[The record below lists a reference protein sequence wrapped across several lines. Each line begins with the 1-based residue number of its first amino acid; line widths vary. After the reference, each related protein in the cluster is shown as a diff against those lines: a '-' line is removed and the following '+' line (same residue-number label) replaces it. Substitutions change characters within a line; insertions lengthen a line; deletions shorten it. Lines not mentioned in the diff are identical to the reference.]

1 MKKNT
6 NTIKAVAGQ
15 KLSEEQ
21 IKAFVEHF
29 NTKGSIPGNK
39 IICNETFKLTTC
51 VGPWRAKKIA
61 EYGSLE
67 NLLRNYKC
75 RGVNKK
81 IRQEKIKAIGSTVK
95 RGRKTKQKEEI
106 NYDIP
111 KMTFKQRDPLAGE
124 QLTEMTKKICQRPDV
139 FLNNGRHCL
148 DCPTFELCANANKC
162 LTKGFAFK
170 DGEFVEV

>member
-1 MKKNT
+1 MKKQP
-6 NTIKAVAGQ
+6 NTIKAVAGV

-29 NTKGSIPGNK
+29 NAKGSIPGNK
-39 IICNETFKLTTC
+39 IICNETLKLTTC

-81 IRQEKIKAIGSTVK
+81 LRQEKIKAIGSPK
-95 RGRKTKQKEEI
+95 AGRKAKQKEEKT
-106 NYDIP
+106 YDIP
-111 KMTFKQRDPLAGE
+111 KMTFKQRDPLAGAE
-124 QLTEMTKKICQRPDV
+124 LTEMTKTICQRPDV
-139 FLNNGRHCL
+139 FLNNGRHCM
-148 DCPTFELCANANKC
+148 DCPTYELCANANKC
-162 LTKGFAFK
+162 LVKGFTFK
-170 DGEFVEV
+170 GGQFVEA